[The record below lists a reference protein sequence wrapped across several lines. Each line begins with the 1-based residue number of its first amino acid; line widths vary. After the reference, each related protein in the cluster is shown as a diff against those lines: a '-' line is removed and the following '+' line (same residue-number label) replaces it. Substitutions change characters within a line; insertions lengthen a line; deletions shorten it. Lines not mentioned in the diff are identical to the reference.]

1 MTSSDRG
8 PGTDGEHRS
17 ASVPAAAPLPELD
30 RFSARLR
37 FQLDDFQRRACV
49 ALEAGHGVLVC
60 APTGAGK
67 TIVGEFAVH
76 MALATGTKCF
86 YTTPI
91 KALSNQKYADLV
103 AVHGEESVGLLT
115 GDNSINAGAP
125 VVVMTTEVVRN
136 MIYAGS
142 PALRGLSYVVM
153 DEVHFLA
160 DRFRGAV
167 WEEVILHLAPSVR
180 VVSLS
185 ATVSNAEEFGDWIQ
199 TVRGDTAVIVDE
211 HRPVPLSQHMLVG
224 NRLFDLFEPP
234 TGGTGRPGVNP
245 ELKRY
250 IRHRILTTDDGSGND
265 RGRGQRGRSGGPARR
280 GGRGNRPPSRPDV
293 VARLDR
299 DGLLPAIAFIFSRA
313 GCDGALTQCLRS
325 GLSLL
330 TPEESAAVDVVVDRH
345 LADLS
350 PADEDIL
357 GVDAWRAGLRRGLA
371 AHHAGLLPTF
381 RHAVEELFVNGLVK
395 VVFATETLAL
405 GINMPARSVVLER
418 LVKFNGEAHVDLT
431 PGEFTQL
438 TGRAGRRGIDVEGH
452 AVVVWT
458 PELVPDQVAGLAGAR
473 TFPLRSSFAPEY
485 NMAVNLIG
493 RVGLAGSREL
503 LDRSFAQFQADR
515 SVVGQAR
522 KVDEAR
528 RALRKLDVE
537 LANAAI
543 RRGLT
548 AGGELDSDDDG
559 SDGERPGGDSRE
571 LRSSATN
578 PSSGADTRKHGP
590 GQYDGFLGYVQ
601 LREDI
606 RRRERDLKFHRR
618 VESQESTVADLGALK
633 RGQVI
638 GLHGNRHRGVA
649 VVLEPATNAV
659 DPKPL
664 VLGEDAW
671 CGRVGV
677 RDFVNPPEVLGHMRL
692 AKHIDRRTGRGRRD
706 LASALRSTGI
716 ELPKGRGKK
725 RAQAADDRELAAL
738 RSELRAHP
746 AHGLGND
753 DELFRLAERRNRVV
767 REIVTA
773 ERVIGDRTSTLGT
786 SFDRV
791 VGVLTE
797 LGYLERLPDGPEGP
811 RMSVTPTGHLL
822 SRIYS
827 ESDLVVT
834 ECLRAGVWQGLAP
847 AELAAVVAALV
858 FESRRESFA
867 GADVMPGSASLR
879 TALADTVATWRT
891 VTETERRHKVP
902 ATREPDT
909 GFSVAVSLWAS
920 GRSLAESLAAAGER
934 GQLLSP
940 GDFVRWNRQVIDLL
954 EQIRLGAD
962 DDAPVAATAR
972 AAVTA
977 IRRGVVAVELG

>member
-1 MTSSDRG
+1 MT
-8 PGTDGEHRS
+8 
-17 ASVPAAAPLPELD
+17 ELD
-30 RFSARLR
+30 RFRSRIS
-37 FQLDDFQRRACV
+37 FGLDDFQIRACT
-49 ALEAGHGVLVC
+49 ALESGHGVLVC

-76 MALATGTKCF
+76 LALAGGTKCF

-103 AVHGEESVGLLT
+103 AVHGSANVGLLT
-115 GDNSINAGAP
+115 GDNSINSDAP

-142 PALRGLSYVVM
+142 PALRRLSHVVM

-167 WEEVILHLAPSVR
+167 WEEVILHLDPSVR

-199 TVRGDTAVIVDE
+199 TVRGDTTVIVDE

-224 NRLFDLFEPP
+224 TRLFDLFDAATEDRS
-234 TGGTGRPGVNP
+234 RPQVNP

-250 IRHRILTTDDGSGND
+250 IRHRVLSAEDDARSS
-265 RGRGQRGRSGGPARR
+265 RHRGRSGAPRRR
-280 GGRGNRPPSRPDV
+280 GARGPSRPEV

-299 DGLLPAIAFIFSRA
+299 EGLLPAIGFIFSRV

-325 GLSLL
+325 GLNLL
-330 TPEESAAVDVVVDRH
+330 TPEESIAVDAVIDRH
-345 LADLS
+345 LSELS
-350 PADEDIL
+350 PSDEDIL
-357 GVDAWRAGLRRGLA
+357 GVDAWRAGLRRGFA

-381 RHAVEELFVNGLVK
+381 RHAVEELFVRGLVK
-395 VVFATETLAL
+395 MVFATETLAL

-452 AVVVWT
+452 AIVVWT
-458 PELVPDQVAGLAGAR
+458 PELVPEQVAGLAGTR

-493 RVGLAGSREL
+493 RLGLTGSREL
-503 LDRSFAQFQADR
+503 LNRSFAQFQADR

-522 KVDEAR
+522 KADDAR
-528 RALRKLDVE
+528 RTLRKLDVE
-537 LANAAI
+537 LAHAAEN
-543 RRGLT
+543 RGIA
-548 AGGELDSDDDG
+548 AGALIGDEIDDG
-559 SDGERPGGDSRE
+559 SDDPY
-571 LRSSATN
+571 A
-578 PSSGADTRKHGP
+578 
-590 GQYDGFLGYVQ
+590 GFLGYMR
-601 LREDI
+601 LREEI
-606 RRRERDLKFHRR
+606 RQRERDLKFARR
-618 VESQESTVADLGALK
+618 AQRQQSTADDLAALK
-633 RGQVI
+633 RGHVI
-638 GLHGNRHRGVA
+638 GLPQGRHRGVA
-649 VVLEPATNAV
+649 VVLEPATQPA

-664 VLGEDAW
+664 VLTEDAW
-671 CGRVGV
+671 CGRIGT
-677 RDFVNPPEVLGHMRL
+677 RDFVNPPEVLGNMRL
-692 AKHIDRRTGRGRRD
+692 PKNADRRTGRGRRD
-706 LASALRSTGI
+706 LASSLRATGI

-725 RAQAADDRELAAL
+725 TGAAGDTDLERL
-738 RSELRAHP
+738 RRSLRTHP
-746 AHGLGND
+746 AHSIDGN
-753 DELFRLAERRNRVV
+753 DELFRLAERRNRLL

-773 ERVIGDRTSTLGT
+773 QRTIDERTSTLGI

-791 VGVLTE
+791 VGVLGE
-797 LGYLERLPDGPEGP
+797 LGYLDVSTPG
-811 RMSVTPTGHLL
+811 SATVTASGHLL

-827 ESDLVVT
+827 ESDLLVV
-834 ECLRAGVWQGLAP
+834 ECIRAGIWDRLSP
-847 AELAAVVAALV
+847 AELCAVVAAMV
-858 FESRRESFA
+858 FEARRDSFA
-867 GADVMPGSASLR
+867 SVDSMPGSAELR
-879 TALADTVATWRT
+879 RAIGETVGVWRT
-891 VTETERRHKVP
+891 LSDTERRHRVP

-920 GRSLAESLAAAGER
+920 GRSLAECLAVAGER

-940 GDFVRWNRQVIDLL
+940 GDFVRWNRQVVDLL
-954 EQIRLGAD
+954 EQIRQGVGPDSPLSGVAR
-962 DDAPVAATAR
+962 DAVS
-972 AAVTA
+972 AV
-977 IRRGVVAVELG
+977 RRGVVAVELG